1 MARQICGLSNA
12 TVVSV
17 YEYLNKYSTGGRIE
31 MGHERVADMLPDTNN
46 DYYNKYKVVNIHNG
60 LVHLTFDKE
69 QSVVYV
75 EEYCQPAGNGPDAA
89 AVGVGIFW
97 VLDCTDIPEWIDGP
111 DEDDLVAVYDGS
123 MDK

>member
-12 TVVSV
+12 TVASV
-17 YEYLNKYSTGGRIE
+17 YEYLNKYTTAGRIE

-69 QSVVYV
+69 QSVAYV
-75 EEYCQPAGNGPDAA
+75 EEYCQPCDSL
-89 AVGVGIFW
+89 AVGLGMFW

-111 DEDDLVAVYDGS
+111 DEFGIVAVYDGN